1 MKKKRLSDASGT
13 GLHLNASFE
22 RLFTSADLAK
32 ASGLQTGDFAIK
44 AVLPSR
50 QDHSREAPA
59 YVGLEIAR
67 ETELWPSVVNVHDL
81 LDSNGV
87 LQGHPGYLNHSVKP
101 GDVIIAIDGQSTENV
116 AVINR
121 LHACR

>member
-1 MKKKRLSDASGT
+1 M
-13 GLHLNASFE
+13 
-22 RLFTSADLAK
+22 
-32 ASGLQTGDFAIK
+32 
-44 AVLPSR
+44 LPSR